1 MNKNDIM
8 DAWLT
13 VEHLSE
19 GNLDKDS
26 SSFEINKIP
35 KISTKEEI
43 NNHTKYNW
51 KEYFSEVLEKY
62 YIKNKEKNEKKDLSN
77 MGIIIYFG
85 VFKTSEL
92 LESLREVYGTEETYE
107 DIDTSSE
114 KFTLSLSFDKDLKF
128 IPEDL
133 FLTMVGYVKNNN
145 RFPDNLVKLEEEE
158 REKLKEKFEERDF
171 NEVFNELT
179 EKYLINEDNFKFK
192 IFDNIKSDFNSLHSF
207 FVDDLISAKSIHTDN
222 LDRYLFGFTGNRK
235 NLDGNLKSDK
245 FNPMELENILQPKNY
260 PMGRFPSNP
269 KYALSFMQQVAV
281 NLYLNDSNNILSVN
295 GPPGTGKTTLLKDIF
310 ADLIVR
316 QAYEMMDYLEVALS
330 GTENYYDKA
339 LIAEIPSQISK
350 YNIIVASS
358 NNGAVQNIVNDLPL
372 IKNIDDS
379 FLEKIIEVDYFKNLS
394 NQKIKIDYIEDKET
408 EKKFRQKTHIEL
420 DEKNWGLFSMEGGA
434 STNVSNILN
443 YIESILEELK
453 GNEKPSIKIIE
464 EFKDLYKIIK
474 NKKDEMQKV
483 YLKYKEFSFM
493 KNKLNEIEEE
503 LNSRPQRKLALE
515 NSIKNIEKEIEL
527 LKEKIEN
534 FQNIIFKKNEELK
547 LIENDIVTSKRN
559 LDVILAQKTQKTFL
573 EILIGFFKK
582 RGDSEYTFRLNN
594 ENNKLNNLENKA
606 KEIKTLIDKS
616 KSEFEE
622 NKSKIETS
630 MNKKIKMRENFEN
643 YFSNKTLEKYTLE
656 EDIRK
661 IEDLLIK
668 KNILNFNQSYEKL
681 QLSNPWFDDEFRK
694 MQSNLFILALG
705 VRKYF
710 LALNNAHLKAALNIL
725 RYREKNIQK
734 DNGKKLIKIAWEWIN
749 FTIPVVS
756 STFASFGRMFKYF
769 DANSLGALFI
779 DEAGQAT
786 PQASVGAIFRSKKV
800 MVVGDPSQ
808 IKPVLILDSN
818 IMIAISK
825 NYKISETLF
834 SNDTSTQSLV
844 DNASQYGF
852 YKNEDEWIGIP
863 LWVHRRSNYP
873 MFNISNK
880 ISYNDLMV
888 QGKNSEEAYGKAE
901 WYHVE
906 GNAENKYVANQGNFL
921 KELLEEKIKENLEN
935 KDNIFIITPF
945 KNIATRIIEEL
956 KSINFVKFEN
966 NKATNIGTVHTFQGK
981 EAKIVYFVLGAD
993 EKSKGAA
1000 KWAVE
1005 EPNMLNVAATRAKE
1019 EFYIIGDQKLY
1030 LDLGS
1035 KIIKDTVQIINS
1047 YNENK
1052 EI

>member
-1 MNKNDIM
+1 M
-8 DAWLT
+8 
-13 VEHLSE
+13 
-19 GNLDKDS
+19 
-26 SSFEINKIP
+26 
-35 KISTKEEI
+35 
-43 NNHTKYNW
+43 
-51 KEYFSEVLEKY
+51 
-62 YIKNKEKNEKKDLSN
+62 
-77 MGIIIYFG
+77 
-85 VFKTSEL
+85 
-92 LESLREVYGTEETYE
+92 
-107 DIDTSSE
+107 
-114 KFTLSLSFDKDLKF
+114 
-128 IPEDL
+128 
-133 FLTMVGYVKNNN
+133 
-145 RFPDNLVKLEEEE
+145 
-158 REKLKEKFEERDF
+158 
-171 NEVFNELT
+171 
-179 EKYLINEDNFKFK
+179 
-192 IFDNIKSDFNSLHSF
+192 
-207 FVDDLISAKSIHTDN
+207 
-222 LDRYLFGFTGNRK
+222 
-235 NLDGNLKSDK
+235 
-245 FNPMELENILQPKNY
+245 
-260 PMGRFPSNP
+260 
-269 KYALSFMQQVAV
+269 
-281 NLYLNDSNNILSVN
+281 
-295 GPPGTGKTTLLKDIF
+295 
-310 ADLIVR
+310 
-316 QAYEMMDYLEVALS
+316 
-330 GTENYYDKA
+330 
-339 LIAEIPSQISK
+339 
-350 YNIIVASS
+350 
-358 NNGAVQNIVNDLPL
+358 
-372 IKNIDDS
+372 
-379 FLEKIIEVDYFKNLS
+379 
-394 NQKIKIDYIEDKET
+394 
-408 EKKFRQKTHIEL
+408 
-420 DEKNWGLFSMEGGA
+420 
-434 STNVSNILN
+434 SNILN

-534 FQNIIFKKNEELK
+534 FQNIIFEKNEELK

-559 LDVILAQKTQKTFL
+559 LDVILAQKPQKTFL